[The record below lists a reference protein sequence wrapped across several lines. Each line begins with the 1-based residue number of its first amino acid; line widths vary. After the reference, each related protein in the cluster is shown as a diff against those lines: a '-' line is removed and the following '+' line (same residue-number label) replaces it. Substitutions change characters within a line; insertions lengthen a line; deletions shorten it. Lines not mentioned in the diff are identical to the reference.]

1 LPIPA
6 VTGKR
11 RPADL
16 SGKDQIMS
24 TPSARSKAR
33 EAHAGHP
40 LFVRV
45 SHWVNAFVML
55 VMILS
60 GWRIYNASP
69 LFPFRFPR
77 EFTLGGWLAGAI
89 AWHFAAM
96 WLLVGNGIFYLVYSL
111 LSGHFRRDF
120 LPISP
125 RLAWCDL
132 RLASRGRLPH
142 VPGRYNALERL
153 IYIGVVLV
161 SILAVVSGLA
171 IWKPVQFQDLTALM
185 GGYESARLVHFFTMV
200 GLMLFLI
207 VHVTL
212 AMRTPGLVKAM
223 IRNPAPPT
231 DNGARR

>member
-1 LPIPA
+1 
-6 VTGKR
+6 V
-11 RPADL
+11 
-16 SGKDQIMS
+16 
-24 TPSARSKAR
+24 
-33 EAHAGHP
+33 GHS

-45 SHWVNAFVML
+45 NHWVNAVVML

-69 LFPFRFPR
+69 LFPFRFPQ

-96 WLLVGNGIFYLVYSL
+96 WLLVGNGLFYFVHGL

-125 RLAWCDL
+125 GLAWRDL
-132 RLASRGRLPH
+132 LLASQGRLPH
-142 VPGRYNALERL
+142 VPGRYNAVERL
-153 IYIGVVLV
+153 IYIGVMLV
-161 SILAVVSGLA
+161 SILAVISGLA
-171 IWKPVQFQDLTALM
+171 IWKPVQLQDLTALM

-200 GLMLFLI
+200 GLVLFLI

-212 AMRTPGLVKAM
+212 AMRAPGLVKAM
-223 IRNPAPPT
+223 IRNPAPPPE
-231 DNGARR
+231 NGTPR